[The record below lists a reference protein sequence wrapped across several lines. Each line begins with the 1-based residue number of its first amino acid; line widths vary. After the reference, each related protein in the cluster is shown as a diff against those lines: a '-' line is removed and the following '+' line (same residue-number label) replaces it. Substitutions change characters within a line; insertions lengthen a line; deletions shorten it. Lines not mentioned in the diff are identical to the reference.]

1 MSFIKCPK
9 CGREE
14 PAFDYAHVCG
24 PLQVKSRTHER
35 VWELWQQAIEYAKDQ

>member
-14 PAFDYAHVCG
+14 PSFDYAHVGG
-24 PLQVKSRTHER
+24 PRYGSLCVRCYT
-35 VWELWQQAIEYAKDQ
+35 YGKDDTEQSNL